1 MNTEIYLLAEKVID
15 AAIEKEK
22 KIALAE
28 SCTGGLIAA
37 ALTEIAGASAVFQ
50 GSAVTYS
57 NEAKE
62 HILGVQSAVLKTHGA
77 VSGVCARQMAEGARR
92 IYGSDI
98 ALSVTGIA
106 GPGGGTPEKPVGTVW
121 FGHSNGESSGSF
133 LRHFDGDRAQIRLS
147 TVKAALEYL
156 LKEFD

>member
-1 MNTEIYLLAEKVID
+1 MNTEIYLLAEKVIH
-15 AAIEKEK
+15 AAIQKEK

-37 ALTEIAGASAVFQ
+37 SLTEIAGASAVFQ

-62 HILGVQSAVLKTHGA
+62 HILGVESAVLETYGA
-77 VSGVCARQMAEGARR
+77 VSGACAEQMAAGAKR

-121 FGHSNGESSGSF
+121 CGYSSGESTGSF
-133 LRHFDGDRAQIRLS
+133 LCHFDGDRAQIRLS
-147 TVKAALEYL
+147 TVQTVLEYL
-156 LKEFD
+156 LKELA